1 MSGAEVRSVP
11 PYEQARAEQD
21 ARRRVAR
28 EQATAG
34 AARQAC
40 DELITTLY
48 REKFEMGDR
57 EKLLRCVELC
67 EATDT
72 PIPTWARRALA
83 VAFSEWREAQAKA
96 AQTKGKA
103 LSLDRCIFGKRTGR
117 HTNLAT
123 AERDRHRR
131 QVIFEAVETVRHCG
145 IERDQSFATASK
157 LLKAYSS
164 KYTDGVNASAQAIK
178 ATYYQMKKKG
188 AERDRAIAAEMAL
201 LTPDLPEFSPETQP

>member
-1 MSGAEVRSVP
+1 
-11 PYEQARAEQD
+11 
-21 ARRRVAR
+21 
-28 EQATAG
+28 
-34 AARQAC
+34 
-40 DELITTLY
+40 
-48 REKFEMGDR
+48 MGDR

-72 PIPTWARRALA
+72 PIPTWARHALA
-83 VAFSEWREAQAKA
+83 VAASEWREAQAKA

-103 LSLDRCIFGKRTGR
+103 LSLDACIFGKRTGR

-131 QVIFEAVETVRHCG
+131 QVIFEAVETVRHRG
-145 IERDQSFATASK
+145 IEGDQSFVTASK
-157 LLKAYSS
+157 ILEAYSS
-164 KYTDGVNASAQAIK
+164 KYIDGVNTSAEAVK

-201 LTPDLPEFSPETQP
+201 LTPGLPEFSPERNPRRREQNPLGFFTRRSGPSVLACRVSGIPKRRKGAASWKLARSA